1 MAAHA
6 KRLWLEEDLGDDY
19 RWSYRVS
26 AVLFSGRSD
35 YQDVDLVDT
44 PTWGKV
50 LLLDG
55 KMQSTEADEEVYH
68 ELLVHPPLLHHPCP
82 KRVFIMGGGEGAT
95 AREVLR
101 HREVEQVV
109 MVDIDKVVTDFC
121 SKHLTRNIA
130 AFRDPRLQLINDD
143 ARAQLQAADDG
154 SFDVI
159 IGDLADPLDGGP
171 CYQLYTQ
178 EFYRDVVLAKLAP
191 GGIFITQSGPAGFLS
206 CQEVFTSIHAT
217 TCSVFP
223 GTVIPYAQHIP
234 SFCDVWGFNMA
245 FTDPHQVPLSPEEL
259 DSRIASRI
267 HGDGLHFVDGSTWVG
282 LRHLNKVVR
291 KALQEESAV
300 YTATSARFI
309 HGTGNMK
316 AAAPQT

>member
-1 MAAHA
+1 MASYA

-26 AVLFSGRSD
+26 EVLFSGRSE
-35 YQDVDLVDT
+35 YQEVDLVDT

-68 ELLVHPPLLHHPCP
+68 ELLVHPTLLHHPNP

-101 HREVEQVV
+101 HRSVEQVV

-121 SKHLTRNIA
+121 SQHLARNQA
-130 AFRDPRLQLINDD
+130 AFRDPRLTLINDD
-143 ARAQLQAADDG
+143 ARVQLEAAEDA

-159 IGDLADPLDGGP
+159 IADLADPLDGGP

-178 EFYRDVVLAKLAP
+178 EFYRNVVLRKLAP
-191 GGIFITQSGPAGFLS
+191 GGVFVTQSGPAGFLS
-206 CQEVFTSIHAT
+206 CREVFASIHAT
-217 TCSVFP
+217 VRSVFP
-223 GTVIPYAQHIP
+223 AVLAYAQHIP
-234 SFCDVWGFNMA
+234 SFCDTWGFNIG
-245 FTDPHQVPLSPEEL
+245 FQDPQQAPVLSPEEMDARISERISNGPLGFL
-259 DSRIASRI
+259 DGTTFA
-267 HGDGLHFVDGSTWVG
+267 G
-282 LRHLNKVVR
+282 LRQLNKMVR
-291 KALQEESAV
+291 AALEGPDVEV
-300 YTATSARFI
+300 YTLDNARFI
-309 HGTGNMK
+309 HGAGVK
-316 AAAPQT
+316 SAGS

>member
-1 MAAHA
+1 MTSYA

-26 AVLFSGRSD
+26 SVLFSGKSQ
-35 YQDVDLVDT
+35 YQEVDLVDT

-55 KMQSTEADEEVYH
+55 KMQSTEADEQVYH
-68 ELLVHPPLLHHPCP
+68 ELLVHPPLLHHPNP

-95 AREVLR
+95 AREILR
-101 HREVEQVV
+101 HPSVEQVV

-121 SKHLTRNIA
+121 SQHLERNVA
-130 AFRDPRLQLINDD
+130 AFADPRLRLINDD
-143 ARAQLQAADDG
+143 ARTQLEAADDA

-178 EFYRDVVLAKLAP
+178 EFYRGVVLKKLAP

-206 CQEVFTSIHAT
+206 SGEVFSSIHAT
-217 TCSVFP
+217 VRSVFP
-223 GTVIPYAQHIP
+223 VVVPYAQHIP
-234 SFCDVWGFNMA
+234 SFCDVWGYNMA
-245 FTDPHQVPLSPEEL
+245 FSDPAQAPLSAEEM
-259 DSRIASRI
+259 DARIAARFPAAPLDFL
-267 HGDGLHFVDGSTWVG
+267 DGATWAGV
-282 LRHLNKVVR
+282 RHLNKMVR
-291 KALQEESAV
+291 RQLEADAGAI
-300 YTATSARFI
+300 YTVDNARFI
-309 HGTGNMK
+309 HGAGVK
-316 AAAPQT
+316 AAGGAA

>member
-1 MAAHA
+1 MASYA

-26 AVLFSGRSD
+26 EVLFSGKSEF
-35 YQDVDLVDT
+35 QEVDLVDT

-68 ELLVHPPLLHHPCP
+68 ELLVHPPLLHHACP
-82 KRVFIMGGGEGAT
+82 KRVYIMGGGEGAT

-101 HREVEQVV
+101 HRTVEAVV

-121 SKHLTRNIA
+121 ATHLARNTA
-130 AFRDPRLQLINDD
+130 AFKDPRLTLINDD
-143 ARAQLQAADDG
+143 ARTQLEAAPDA

-178 EFYRDVVLAKLAP
+178 EFYRNVVLKKLAP

-206 CQEVFTSIHAT
+206 CTEVFTAINAT
-217 TCSVFP
+217 LRSVFP
-223 GTVIPYAQHIP
+223 RVVPYAQHIP
-234 SFCDVWGFNMA
+234 SFCDAWGYNMA
-245 FTDPHQVPLSPEEL
+245 FADGEQAPLTPEQL
-259 DSRIASRI
+259 DARIPERI
-267 HGDGLHFVDGSTWVG
+267 SGPALTFLDGPTFTG
-282 LRHLNKVVR
+282 LTALNKVVR
-291 KALQEESAV
+291 AALAAEKEV
-300 YTATSARFI
+300 YTLDSARFI
-309 HGTGNMK
+309 HGAGVK
-316 AAAPQT
+316 A

>member
-1 MAAHA
+1 MANYA

-26 AVLFSGRSD
+26 EVLFSGRSEF
-35 YQDVDLVDT
+35 QEIDLVDT

-55 KMQSTEADEEVYH
+55 KMQSTEADEQVYH
-68 ELLVHPPLLHHPCP
+68 ELLVHPPLLHHSCP

-101 HREVEQVV
+101 HKTVEKVV

-121 SKHLTRNIA
+121 SKHLARNTK
-130 AFRDPRLQLINDD
+130 AFADPRLTLINDD
-143 ARAQLQAADDG
+143 ARTQLEQAPDG
-154 SFDVI
+154 SFDVV

-178 EFYRDVVLAKLAP
+178 EFYRNVVLKKLAP

-206 CQEVFTSIHAT
+206 CKEVFSSIHAT
-217 TCSVFP
+217 VRSVFP
-223 GTVIPYAQHIP
+223 AVVPYAQHIP
-234 SFCDVWGFNMA
+234 SFCDIWGYNMA
-245 FTDPHQVPLSPEEL
+245 FSDAAQTPLSAEEL
-259 DSRIASRI
+259 DARIGARL
-267 HGDGLHFVDGSTWVG
+267 DGVPLHFLDGVTFQG
-282 LRHLNKVVR
+282 LRHLNKMVR
-291 KALQEESAV
+291 VALQEEKEV
-300 YTATSARFI
+300 YTVDSARFI
-309 HGTGNMK
+309 HGAGVK
-316 AAAPQT
+316 A